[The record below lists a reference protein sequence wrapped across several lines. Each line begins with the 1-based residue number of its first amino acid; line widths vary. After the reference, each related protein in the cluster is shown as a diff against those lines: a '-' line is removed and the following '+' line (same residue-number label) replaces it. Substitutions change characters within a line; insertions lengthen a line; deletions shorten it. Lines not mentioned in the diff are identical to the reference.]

1 MQTKVSIRR
10 KKDMSVSVSPS
21 LVLKRVPVDLKRVHP
36 SNKENS
42 LILKNKTNNNNSNN
56 NEKQQQQKNN
66 NNPTQR
72 LVRIQ
77 LNGWQ
82 LFVSEM
88 PAMASLS
95 VVSASSGIISW

>member
-56 NEKQQQQKNN
+56 NEKKTKKKQKQQQPNTAFGKNSVK
-66 NNPTQR
+66 R
-72 LVRIQ
+72 LATVCVR
-77 LNGWQ
+77 N
-82 LFVSEM
+82 
-88 PAMASLS
+88 ASY
-95 VVSASSGIISW
+95 G

>member
-56 NEKQQQQKNN
+56 NEKQQQQKKKQQPNTAFGKN
-66 NNPTQR
+66 SVKR
-72 LVRIQ
+72 LATVCVR
-77 LNGWQ
+77 N
-82 LFVSEM
+82 
-88 PAMASLS
+88 ASY
-95 VVSASSGIISW
+95 G